1 MTSQVSLVTILFSD
15 LADVDPEKD
24 DDETEGL
31 TRAHHDLLAEAA
43 AAHGSNEVKWLGGGL
58 MVSFPSAAEALRAAI
73 AVQQAS
79 RQPVQGE
86 RLSIRVGLNSGT
98 PLRDSADYFG
108 THVMVARRLCE
119 RARPGQIYCSDLVA
133 GSLAGQPG
141 FVFSDLGPLALKG
154 VPKPVAAYEVRY
166 EAEAAEEGIASQ
178 LPLVGREA
186 ELTRL
191 SARLAE
197 ATAGGGG
204 LAMVLGEPGIG
215 KTRLMDELS
224 EQAWRDGAFVL
235 RGGCFEAE
243 WSPPFAPFAEA
254 LGAHVATARPEELR
268 ADMGPA
274 AGTIAQ
280 LVPAVRE
287 ALPDVD
293 DPPPLQPDEERFRL
307 LDSVASFLLTR
318 SRRAPML
325 VCLDDLQW
333 ADKGTVA
340 MLRHVARLAPRGRL
354 LVVGAYRD
362 GEVEKTQALVDAL
375 GSLRREVEYD
385 RVKLE
390 GLDAQGVAHLLGA
403 LGGSGEVD
411 DKVGRAWARETEGN
425 PLFVR
430 ELLTH
435 LVEEGHVYKGPDGR
449 WTSDRPLRELGV
461 PEEVREV
468 MGRRLARL
476 SDTARKFLGAACA
489 FEGSFDFEVVV
500 AVADLD
506 EDDALDAVDEALAAQ
521 VLQSAGGTEAYVF
534 TNGLLRQ
541 SLYADVSPTRQAR
554 LHRKVAEALESSYG
568 DRPTPAQAGEIASQ
582 YHRSRSRDGAERGVD
597 HALTAAAHAETNGA
611 HEEAARFLRMALD
624 LAPEGDPRRLRL
636 LGRLAMALTWAL
648 RFDDA
653 VPVAIEAAE
662 AIAAA
667 EGSEAAAGFLSEVAY
682 ACAMAGSWP
691 HAWALAPK
699 GLSYVGARRDVA
711 WARLIMFDHQR
722 REAEDTEYPGIPLD
736 TPERAEAA
744 AILRAARLD
753 PMGPAPME
761 AVFASREEALT
772 SSNIVVLAYW
782 YGDLAGSLPLF
793 EAEVEKAL
801 AKGQLA
807 RAART
812 QGIAAFTCAGLGHLD
827 KARDAM
833 ERTEALAT
841 RLGMPVPTIL
851 QAKEVL
857 VTVTDEGLEEL
868 LGAVAPFTA
877 KVIPA
882 LAWLQGSFYA
892 WSARIAA
899 RLGQPDEALRCLGL
913 LVPWLERAPAWTV
926 GWPTI
931 TSHAAEALWVMER
944 HDHLELIEV
953 AVRKKVVAP
962 DFRNS
967 MVDGR
972 LTLARLC
979 ALTGRQ
985 EEASSWFSKAREV
998 LTEQGARPLLAIVD
1012 YDEALMYARRNAPG
1026 DTEAAQTLLHP
1037 ARAQFDAIGMSGWIR
1052 QADELEAQ
1060 LKARFAEQ

>member
-1 MTSQVSLVTILFSD
+1 MTSKVSLVTILFSD
-15 LADVDPEKD
+15 LADVDPETD
-24 DDETEGL
+24 DDETRGL

-58 MVSFPSAAEALRAAI
+58 MVSFPSASEALQAAI

-154 VPKPVAAYEVRY
+154 VPKPVTAYEVRY
-166 EAEAAEEGIASQ
+166 EAEATEEGIATQ

-197 ATAGGGG
+197 AAAGGGG
-204 LAMVLGEPGIG
+204 LAMILGEPGIG
-215 KTRLMDELS
+215 KSRLMDELS

-268 ADMGPA
+268 ADMGAA
-274 AGTIAQ
+274 AGPIAQ

-354 LVVGAYRD
+354 LVMGAYRD
-362 GEVEKTQALVDAL
+362 GEVENTQALVDAL

-390 GLDAQGVAHLLGA
+390 GLDATGVAEMLGA
-403 LGGSGEVD
+403 LGGSEGVE
-411 DKVGRAWARETEGN
+411 DKVGRDWARETEGN

-476 SDTARKFLGAACA
+476 SATARKFLGAACA

-534 TNGLLRQ
+534 TNGLLLQ

-554 LHRKVAEALESSYG
+554 LHRKVAEALEAAHG

-582 YHRSRSRDGAERGVD
+582 YHRSRGRDGAERGVD
-597 HALTAAAHAETNGA
+597 HALTAAAHAEANGA

-648 RFDDA
+648 HFDEA
-653 VPVAIEAAE
+653 VPVALEAAE

-667 EGSEAAAGFLSEVAY
+667 EGSEPAAGFLSEVAY

-699 GLSYVGARRDVA
+699 GLSYTGAKRDVA

-722 REAEDTEYPGIPLD
+722 REAEDAEYPGIPLD

-772 SSNIVVLAYW
+772 SGNIVVLAYW
-782 YGDLAGSLPLF
+782 YGDVAKALPLF
-793 EAEVEKAL
+793 KAEVEHAL

-812 QGIAAFTCAGLGHLD
+812 EGLSVMCEVGLGRLD
-827 KARDAM
+827 DVRDTM
-833 ERTEALAT
+833 ERTETLAA

-857 VTVTDEGLEEL
+857 ATATDEGLEEL
-868 LGAVAPFTA
+868 LAAVAPLTA
-877 KVIPA
+877 RVIPA
-882 LAWLQGSFYA
+882 LAWLQGSCYA
-892 WSARIAA
+892 WNARIAA
-899 RLGQPDEALRCLGL
+899 RIGQPDEALRCLGL
-913 LVPWLERAPAWTV
+913 LVPWLERAPAWTI
-926 GWPTI
+926 GWPMI
-931 TSHAAEALWVMER
+931 SSHAAEALWVLER
-944 HDHLELIEV
+944 HDHLELIE
-953 AVRKKVVAP
+953 ATVREKVVAP
-962 DFRNS
+962 DFRNP

-985 EEASSWFSKAREV
+985 DEAISWFTKAREV
-998 LTEQGARPLLAIVD
+998 LTEQGAGPLLAIVD
-1012 YDEALMYARRNAPG
+1012 YDEALMYFRANGPG
-1026 DTEAAQTLLHP
+1026 DAEAAQTLVEP
-1037 ARAQFDAIGMSGWIR
+1037 ARAQFEAIGMSGWIR
-1052 QADELEAQ
+1052 RADELAAQ
-1060 LKARFAEQ
+1060 LKERLG

>member
-24 DDETEGL
+24 DDETQGL

-58 MVSFPSAAEALRAAI
+58 MVSFPSATEALRAAI

-79 RQPVQGE
+79 RQPVHGE

-154 VPKPVAAYEVRY
+154 VPKPVTAYEVRY
-166 EAEAAEEGIASQ
+166 EAETAEEGIASQ

-274 AGTIAQ
+274 AGPIAQ

-307 LDSVASFLLTR
+307 LDSVATFLLTR
-318 SRRAPML
+318 SRRAPLL

-362 GEVEKTQALVDAL
+362 GEVENTQALVDAL

-385 RVKLE
+385 RMKLE
-390 GLDAQGVAHLLGA
+390 GLDAQGVAQLLGA
-403 LGGSGEVD
+403 LGGGEGVE

-430 ELLTH
+430 ELLIH
-435 LVEEGHVYKGPDGR
+435 LVEEGQVYKGPDGR

-476 SDTARKFLGAACA
+476 SETARKFLGAACA

-521 VLQSAGGTEAYVF
+521 VLQSA
-534 TNGLLRQ
+534 
-541 SLYADVSPTRQAR
+541 
-554 LHRKVAEALESSYG
+554 
-568 DRPTPAQAGEIASQ
+568 
-582 YHRSRSRDGAERGVD
+582 
-597 HALTAAAHAETNGA
+597 
-611 HEEAARFLRMALD
+611 
-624 LAPEGDPRRLRL
+624 
-636 LGRLAMALTWAL
+636 
-648 RFDDA
+648 
-653 VPVAIEAAE
+653 
-662 AIAAA
+662 
-667 EGSEAAAGFLSEVAY
+667 
-682 ACAMAGSWP
+682 
-691 HAWALAPK
+691 
-699 GLSYVGARRDVA
+699 
-711 WARLIMFDHQR
+711 
-722 REAEDTEYPGIPLD
+722 
-736 TPERAEAA
+736 
-744 AILRAARLD
+744 
-753 PMGPAPME
+753 
-761 AVFASREEALT
+761 
-772 SSNIVVLAYW
+772 
-782 YGDLAGSLPLF
+782 
-793 EAEVEKAL
+793 
-801 AKGQLA
+801 
-807 RAART
+807 
-812 QGIAAFTCAGLGHLD
+812 
-827 KARDAM
+827 
-833 ERTEALAT
+833 
-841 RLGMPVPTIL
+841 
-851 QAKEVL
+851 
-857 VTVTDEGLEEL
+857 
-868 LGAVAPFTA
+868 
-877 KVIPA
+877 
-882 LAWLQGSFYA
+882 
-892 WSARIAA
+892 
-899 RLGQPDEALRCLGL
+899 
-913 LVPWLERAPAWTV
+913 
-926 GWPTI
+926 
-931 TSHAAEALWVMER
+931 
-944 HDHLELIEV
+944 
-953 AVRKKVVAP
+953 
-962 DFRNS
+962 
-967 MVDGR
+967 
-972 LTLARLC
+972 
-979 ALTGRQ
+979 
-985 EEASSWFSKAREV
+985 
-998 LTEQGARPLLAIVD
+998 
-1012 YDEALMYARRNAPG
+1012 
-1026 DTEAAQTLLHP
+1026 
-1037 ARAQFDAIGMSGWIR
+1037 
-1052 QADELEAQ
+1052 
-1060 LKARFAEQ
+1060 